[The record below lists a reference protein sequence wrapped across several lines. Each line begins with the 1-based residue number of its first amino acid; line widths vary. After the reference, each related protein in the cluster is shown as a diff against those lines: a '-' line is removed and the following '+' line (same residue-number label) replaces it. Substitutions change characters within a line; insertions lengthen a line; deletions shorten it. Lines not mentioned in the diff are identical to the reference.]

1 MNTIKIGV
9 QTMLALLQK
18 LQSTQVDLAQP
29 RLGAAAI
36 SASDEFFAPLYRLL
50 TPEPPVFIPGKYTE
64 YGKWMDGWETRR
76 KRGEGYDHAI
86 IQICSGMIHGVDLDT
101 SHFTGNYAPA
111 ASIEACYSNTPPDEN
126 TRWTRILNVQ
136 ALKGDC
142 HNVFAVDSQEV
153 WNYLR
158 LNIYPDGGIARLRVY
173 GQVYGDLSAIAEGEE
188 LDLAAMLNGGR
199 ALCASDMHFGHISNL
214 IAPGRGA
221 NMGDGWE
228 TRRRREPGFDWAI
241 IRLASVGEISRLVI
255 DTAHFKGNYP
265 YECSVHGALYTSVNE
280 TSIAAQSL
288 YWQEL
293 LAPQRMAADKEFI
306 FVDELKKIGLVSHI
320 RLNMYPDGGVSR
332 IRAFGQ
338 LRMQ

>member
-1 MNTIKIGV
+1 MSDLLTQL
-9 QTMLALLQK
+9 QTQYI
-18 LQSTQVDLAQP
+18 DLAQP
-29 RLGAAAI
+29 RLGAVAI
-36 SASDEFFAPLYRLL
+36 SATDEFFAPLYRLL
-50 TPEPPVFIPGKYTE
+50 NPEPAVFIPGKYDE
-64 YGKWMDGWETRR
+64 NGKWMDGWETRR
-76 KRGEGYDHAI
+76 KRGNGYDHAI
-86 IQICSGMIHGVDLDT
+86 IQICSGLIQGVDIDT
-101 SHFTGNYAPA
+101 SHFTGNYVPSV
-111 ASIEACYSNTPPDEN
+111 SIDACQSSSSPDANTH
-126 TRWTRILNVQ
+126 WTQILGAQ
-136 ALKGDC
+136 ALQGNS
-142 HNVFAVDSQEV
+142 HNVFKIDSKQA

-173 GQVYGDLSAIAEGEE
+173 GEIQQDLSGLAKDEE

-199 ALCASDMHFGHISNL
+199 ALCASDMHYGHISNL
-214 IAPGRGA
+214 IAPGRGV

-241 IRLASVGEISRLVI
+241 IRLAALGEINRLVL

-265 YECSVHGALYTSVNE
+265 YECSVHGTFYTGGNE
-280 TSIAAQSL
+280 ASIAAQSL

-293 LAPQRMAADKEFI
+293 LPPQKMAADTEFT
-306 FVDELKKIGLVSHI
+306 FVEQLKKIGLVSHI

>member
-1 MNTIKIGV
+1 MSDL
-9 QTMLALLQK
+9 LAQLQAHYI
-18 LQSTQVDLAQP
+18 DLAQP

-36 SASDEFFAPLYRLL
+36 AATDEFFAPLYRMLN
-50 TPEPPVFIPGKYTE
+50 PEPAVFIPGKYDE
-64 YGKWMDGWETRR
+64 HGKWMDGWETRR
-76 KRGEGYDHAI
+76 KRGDGYDSAI
-86 IQICSGMIHGVDLDT
+86 IKICTGLIHGLDIDT
-101 SHFTGNYAPA
+101 SHFTGNYAPS
-111 ASIEACYSNTPPDEN
+111 ASVEACYSLTLPDAN
-126 TRWTRILNVQ
+126 TRWTQILSAR
-136 ALKGDC
+136 ALQGNT
-142 HNVFAVDSQEV
+142 HNTFAVESRET

-173 GQVYGDLSAIAEGEE
+173 GQVRRDLSALAEGEE

-241 IRLASVGEISRLVI
+241 IRLAGVGEVSRIVL

-265 YECSVHGALYTSVNE
+265 YECSVYGTLYIDGNE
-280 TSIAAQSL
+280 ESIAAQSL

-293 LAPQRMAADKEFI
+293 LPPQKMAADTEAS
-306 FVDELKKIGLVSHI
+306 FVDQLNNIGLVSHL

>member
-1 MNTIKIGV
+1 MSDLLTQL
-9 QTMLALLQK
+9 QTHY
-18 LQSTQVDLAQP
+18 VDLAQP
-29 RLGAAAI
+29 RLGATAIAAT
-36 SASDEFFAPLYRLL
+36 DEFFAPLYRLL
-50 TPEPPVFIPGKYTE
+50 NPEPAIFIPGKYDDN
-64 YGKWMDGWETRR
+64 GKWMDGWETRR
-76 KRGEGYDHAI
+76 KRGDGYDYAVI
-86 IQICSGMIHGVDLDT
+86 RICPGLIYGLDIDT
-101 SHFTGNYAPA
+101 SHFTGNYAPS
-111 ASIEACYSNTPPDEN
+111 ASVEVCYSATLPNET
-126 TRWTRILNVQ
+126 TRWTQILSAR
-136 ALKGDC
+136 ALQGNS
-142 HNVFAVDSQEV
+142 HNTFAIDSRET

-158 LNIYPDGGIARLRVY
+158 LNIYPDGGVARLRVY
-173 GQVYGDLSAIAEGEE
+173 GQVRRDLSELAQGDE

-199 ALCASDMHFGHISNL
+199 ALCASDMHYGHISNL

-241 IRLASVGEISRLVI
+241 IRLAGVGEVTRIVL

-265 YECSVHGALYTSVNE
+265 YECSVYGTLHTGGNE
-280 TSIAAQSL
+280 DSIAAQSL

-293 LAPQRMAADKEFI
+293 LPPQKMAADTEFT
-306 FVDELKKIGLVSHI
+306 FVTPLKKIGLVSHL

>member
-1 MNTIKIGV
+1 MSDL
-9 QTMLALLQK
+9 LAQLQ
-18 LQSTQVDLAQP
+18 LHYIDLAQP

-36 SASDEFFAPLYRLL
+36 AVTDEFFAPLYRMLN
-50 TPEPPVFIPGKYTE
+50 PEPAVFIPGKYDDN
-64 YGKWMDGWETRR
+64 GKWMDGWETRR
-76 KRGEGYDHAI
+76 KRGDGYDSAI
-86 IQICSGMIHGVDLDT
+86 IKICPGLIHGLDIDT
-101 SHFTGNYAPA
+101 SHFTGNYAPS
-111 ASIEACYSNTPPDEN
+111 ASVEACYSPNLPDDN
-126 TRWTRILNVQ
+126 TRWTQILSAH
-136 ALKGDC
+136 ALQGNR
-142 HNVFAVDSQEV
+142 HNTFSVESRQT

-158 LNIYPDGGIARLRVY
+158 LNIYPDGGVARFRVY
-173 GQVYGDLSAIAEGEE
+173 GQVRRDLSTLAEGEE

-214 IAPGRGA
+214 IAPERGA

-241 IRLASVGEISRLVI
+241 IRLAGVGEISRIVL

-265 YECSVHGALYTSVNE
+265 YECSVYGSLYKGGNE
-280 TSIAAQSL
+280 ESIAAQSL

-293 LAPQRMAADKEFI
+293 LPPQKMAADTEFT
-306 FVDELKKIGLVSHI
+306 FVEQLKKIGLVSHL
-320 RLNMYPDGGVSR
+320 RLHMYPDGGVSR